1 MAKDLGLSERIAG
14 EAKCAQVNNVLAP
27 GHGRA
32 RDDAAEKGESAAR
45 AILKK
50 AMGFLAPRPE

>member
-1 MAKDLGLSERIAG
+1 VAKDLGLSERIAG

-45 AILKK
+45 EILNGILGAK
-50 AMGFLAPRPE
+50 